1 MRHLGRHML
10 NIAMLYVSKVSAIV
24 VGILVLPE
32 FNHLLGPQQF
42 GIVAVILSV
51 QSLLLM
57 LDLGMS
63 TLVGR
68 DVAASGAGLMDGS
81 QSWRTS
87 NFVITAFY
95 VAMAPAAWLLNSIF
109 EEPLTGLQLAGCMVM
124 FWGLTLQNVGQIA
137 LMAAHRFAT
146 ASGIQL
152 VGVLARAV
160 VTLAALRMFGTDL
173 SVFVTAQALCVVLQ
187 WCCTH
192 IACRRL
198 FTITTSH
205 LDEIPALIAQ
215 AMAMLKRG
223 GPLVLFGVAGASV
236 MQLDKPLVS
245 AMTSAAQTAP
255 YYLATVLCLT
265 PLSTL
270 AGPVAQFFQPRVTRA
285 VSSHDDDAIH
295 QSLALFTTALV
306 LITFVPSAFLWLL
319 REQIIDLWLGNAAN
333 SPKVSIYTGIL
344 LPGAAI
350 GALGYLP
357 YSILVARQDF
367 RFQAMAST
375 CMTLVTLAAAAACA
389 HRGSIEGVCW
399 VYACYHSMSTTVS
412 WLRCIWLDR
421 GGIRHAIVALL
432 RASALASA
440 VIIPALVLALSANFQ

>member
-1 MRHLGRHML
+1 ML
-10 NIAMLYVSKVSAIV
+10 NMAMLYVSKVSAIV

-68 DVAASGAGLMDGS
+68 DVAASGAGHINGWR
-81 QSWRTS
+81 SWRTS

-95 VAMAPAAWLLNSIF
+95 VAMAPAALLLNFIF
-109 EEPLTGLQLAGCMVM
+109 SEPLTGLQLAGCMVM

-152 VGVLARAV
+152 VGVLARALA
-160 VTLAALRMFGTDL
+160 TLAALRTIDADL
-173 SVFVTAQALCVVLQ
+173 SVFITSQALCVVLQ
-187 WCCTH
+187 WWCTH

-198 FTITTSH
+198 FTVTTSR
-205 LDEIPALIAQ
+205 LDGVPALIAQ
-215 AMAMLKRG
+215 ALAMLKRG

-285 VSSHDDDAIH
+285 VSSHDEDAIH
-295 QSLALFTTALV
+295 KNLALFTTVLV
-306 LITFVPSAFLWLL
+306 LITFVPSAFLWLM

-375 CMTLVTLAAAAACA
+375 CMTLVTLAAAAAFA

-421 GGIRHAIVALL
+421 GGSRHAIVALV

-440 VIIPALVLALSANFQ
+440 VIISALLLALSANFQYLLRHLT